1 MHRISQFAL
10 SFVIQQMC
18 FALYFIK
25 NQLLFALY
33 FIFLYSC
40 QEYNPLEIWHIIR
53 ET

>member
-33 FIFLYSC
+33 FIFC
-40 QEYNPLEIWHIIR
+40 IFAKNIIPLKYGIL
-53 ET
+53 